1 MGQIEE
7 ISSARELAEQEIHTL
22 NEELNQ
28 LREDAPKPI
37 NTMVDFSSPAK
48 AASVDRIN
56 TCMSSNGIVSS
67 LYVTYNVLYL
77 LKTSILNA
85 I

>member
-22 NEELNQ
+22 NVELNQ

-37 NTMVDFSSPAK
+37 NTMV
-48 AASVDRIN
+48 
-56 TCMSSNGIVSS
+56 G
-67 LYVTYNVLYL
+67 
-77 LKTSILNA
+77 
-85 I
+85 